1 MKHLLCCIDGTEHA
15 DAALAH
21 AVDLAK
27 RLPANLSILVVN
39 VAFGHS
45 PRGPH
50 ALIWTDDEARAMLA
64 EACEKA
70 PMNAMKPTN
79 AAGVVARE
87 VSTGITD
94 YALGHEINAIVIGT
108 GDKRGLSRLFPGS
121 VAMDVAN
128 RAPCTV
134 IIAG

>member
-1 MKHLLCCIDGTEHA
+1 MKHLLCCFDGTEHA
-15 DAALAH
+15 DVALAQ

-27 RLPANLSILVVN
+27 SLSANLSILVVN
-39 VAFGHS
+39 VAFGRS

-50 ALIWTDDEARAMLA
+50 TLIWTEDEARAMLS

-70 PMNAMKPTN
+70 AKNALKPTD
-79 AAGVVARE
+79 AAVVVARE
-87 VSTGITD
+87 VSTGIID
-94 YALGHEINAIVIGT
+94 YVLDHQIDAVVIGT
-108 GDKRGLSRLFPGS
+108 GDKRGFSRLLLGS

-134 IIAG
+134 IVAR